1 MSFNVIDR
9 FPNHFAAYLQSKLNI
24 LKGDNVALMFPHV
37 HSFPVA
43 MWGIIKVGG
52 VQVKVNPLYTAKEI
66 THQLNDTPVN
76 MLMIFVSL
84 TNVLAD
90 IIDNTQVNNII
101 VIELDKTIEFIDE
114 LPKFS
119 VGKILRHKLKEKL
132 TMSE

>member
-1 MSFNVIDR
+1 M
-9 FPNHFAAYLQSKLNI
+9 
-24 LKGDNVALMFPHV
+24 
-37 HSFPVA
+37 
-43 MWGIIKVGG
+43 
-52 VQVKVNPLYTAKEI
+52 YTAKEI
-66 THQLNDTPVN
+66 AHQLNDTPVN
-76 MLMIFVSL
+76 TLMIFVSL

-119 VGKILRHKLKEKL
+119 VGKILRHKLNEKL